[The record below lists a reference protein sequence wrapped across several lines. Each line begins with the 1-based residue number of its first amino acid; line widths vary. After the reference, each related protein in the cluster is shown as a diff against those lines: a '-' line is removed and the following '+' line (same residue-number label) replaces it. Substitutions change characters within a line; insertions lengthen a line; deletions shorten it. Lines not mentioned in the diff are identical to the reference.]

1 MKKTV
6 TTILLTINL
15 IVLAQVI
22 PSKKN
27 LIGYWQSQDDTTN
40 YFVFSKDQ
48 SIRMRISQEHGIV
61 DLYFTYGF
69 CDELKLK
76 SINDLKDEGYYYF
89 EVEEWNFDKE
99 NREKDGTY
107 SGIQANVIQMEDDK
121 NSFQIYDSARPG
133 QRGTYK
139 RIDQLPSKLARVLK
153 SKNIVINTPT
163 QSSKPKFL
171 IKSTKSII
179 YKTPNIPT
187 KMYLIRGNE
196 VEVLE
201 QKGNWLRIRYYG
213 KKTIEGWVKKEDVE

>member
-15 IVLAQVI
+15 IVVAQVI

-27 LIGYWQSQDDTTN
+27 LIGYWQSKDDTTN

-76 SINDLKDEGYYYF
+76 SINDLKGEGYYYF

-163 QSSKPKFL
+163 
-171 IKSTKSII
+171 
-179 YKTPNIPT
+179 
-187 KMYLIRGNE
+187 
-196 VEVLE
+196 
-201 QKGNWLRIRYYG
+201 
-213 KKTIEGWVKKEDVE
+213 

>member
-1 MKKTV
+1 MKIITV
-6 TTILLTINL
+6 TILLTINL
-15 IVLAQVI
+15 ISVAQS
-22 PSKKN
+22 SKKD
-27 LIGYWQSQDDTTN
+27 IVGYWQNTDDSKI
-40 YFVFSKDQ
+40 YYAFSHNTAINI
-48 SIRMRISQEHGIV
+48 SIYDDGEIV
-61 DLYFTYGF
+61 DSYHKYGF
-69 CDELKLK
+69 FDELRLK